1 MQPTPTILVVDDQ
14 SSAREV
20 LSGLLAGQ
28 NYHLAFAGNG
38 EEALT
43 KAVALT
49 PDLILLDVMMPGMDG
64 FEGCV
69 WLRADPHLAEI
80 PIIMVTSLDDRD
92 SRLRGLAVGIDDFIS
107 KLFDGLELGARIKTI
122 TRLDRYRR
130 LLLERAY
137 RQQAE
142 QEIYRRNRELTLLNQ
157 VIMAAASTLNVQDIL
172 HLACEALAQAFELPQ
187 ATALLLNEARTE
199 FVAIVE
205 YLAPA
210 IGLGQAR
217 LGQEKLTPQGNSS
230 NGTIPLVGLWSEYLL
245 EYKIPL
251 VITGTEANPPLA
263 QVYEVMRQRGL
274 ASLLIVPIV
283 IDHETV
289 GLIELGATERRHLS
303 AQALTLTQSIAT
315 AIGQALE
322 TARLYQNLQHYVA
335 SLEDTVAKRTR
346 ELQNERDR
354 IRAILEALG
363 EAVVVTDTAGAIQY
377 LNPATVA
384 LTGFTE
390 AEALGQNWRLWQ
402 SRKTREWDDG
412 ATGEPLYAEIAE
424 QVGAGQTWRGEVNNQ
439 RKDGSLYDALLTVA
453 PLFDPNRPNQPI
465 GFVSVQNNIT
475 PLKEAERLRAVVQ
488 GREKQA
494 ALDRLRQTFLS
505 TVNHELRTPLALI
518 FQIIEMFENG
528 HLGKLRLVQR
538 NALMALRRQIKILG
552 QMVEG
557 LTRLAAFLSK
567 QETVRPVLARLEP
580 VFQNVIPLA
589 KFMARSKEIILE
601 TDITPDLPPLP
612 LDVKQI
618 DEALTQL
625 LDNAV
630 KFNRAGGKIMLSAQ
644 ADDKWVT
651 ITISDTGV
659 GIETEQLDRIWEL
672 FEQGTDPLR
681 RAQEGLGLGLVLA
694 RYIVEADRGTIEV
707 ESTLGQG
714 STFTVKLPRLKSV
727 N

>member
-14 SSAREV
+14 SSACEV

-142 QEIYRRNRELTLLNQ
+142 QEIYRRNRELILLNQ

-199 FVAIVE
+199 FVAIVD

-210 IGLGQAR
+210 IG

-251 VITGTEANPPLA
+251 VITGTEANPQLA
-263 QVYEVMRQRGL
+263 QVYEVMRQHGL

-283 IDHETV
+283 IDHQTV
-289 GLIELGATERRHLS
+289 GLIELGTTERRHLS

-315 AIGQALE
+315 AIGQELE

-335 SLEDTVAKRTR
+335 SLEDTVTQRAR

-363 EAVVVTDTAGAIQY
+363 EAVVVTDTAGTIQY
-377 LNPATVA
+377 LNPASVA

-402 SRKTREWDDG
+402 SRKTRERNDET
-412 ATGEPLYAEIAE
+412 ASELLYAEIAA

-453 PLFDPNRPNQPI
+453 PLFDPNHPNQPI
-465 GFVSVQNNIT
+465 GLVSVQNNIT

-488 GREKQA
+488 GQEKQA

-538 NALMALRRQIKILG
+538 DALMALRQQIKILG
-552 QMVEG
+552 QMVES
-557 LTRLAAFLSK
+557 LTRVAAFLGK

-589 KFMARSKEIILE
+589 EFMARSKEIILE

-618 DEALTQL
+618 DDALTQL
-625 LDNAV
+625 LDTAV
-630 KFNRAGGKIMLSAQ
+630 KFNRPGGKIMLSAQ
-644 ADDKWVT
+644 ADDK
-651 ITISDTGV
+651 
-659 GIETEQLDRIWEL
+659 
-672 FEQGTDPLR
+672 
-681 RAQEGLGLGLVLA
+681 
-694 RYIVEADRGTIEV
+694 
-707 ESTLGQG
+707 
-714 STFTVKLPRLKSV
+714 
-727 N
+727 

>member
-1 MQPTPTILVVDDQ
+1 
-14 SSAREV
+14 
-20 LSGLLAGQ
+20 
-28 NYHLAFAGNG
+28 
-38 EEALT
+38 
-43 KAVALT
+43 
-49 PDLILLDVMMPGMDG
+49 
-64 FEGCV
+64 
-69 WLRADPHLAEI
+69 
-80 PIIMVTSLDDRD
+80 MVTSLDDRD
-92 SRLRGLAVGIDDFIS
+92 SRLKGLDVGVDDFIS
-107 KLFDGLELGARIKTI
+107 KPFDSLELGARIKTI

-335 SLEDTVAKRTR
+335 SLEDTVAQRTR

-402 SRKTREWDDG
+402 SRKTRERDDG

-589 KFMARSKEIILE
+589 EFMARSKEIILE